1 MVLSANKRGRLSSVD
16 GLGLD
21 RFPVDQSGSP
31 SFSDD
36 FGAPRSGGR
45 QHNGNDIF
53 AARGTPIFAV
63 RDGIARNAVT
73 NLGGNSVFLTAQD
86 GTRFFYSHL
95 DAFGPN
101 GQAPGKLFGVK
112 SGDVLGFVGDTG
124 NAKGTPPHLHFQ
136 MADANGPPVNPFP
149 FLRDVAPTG
158 TVSTPKRNGS
168 SSPSSAAAS
177 FAGGGLGTLVLLY
190 VLAQLFGGRRA

>member
-1 MVLSANKRGRLSSVD
+1 MDK
-16 GLGLD
+16 
-21 RFPVDQSGSP
+21 SGFP

-45 QHNGNDIF
+45 THAGNDIF
-53 AARGTPIFAV
+53 AKRGTPVFAV

-73 NLGGNSVFLTAQD
+73 NLGGNSVFLTSSD

-101 GQAPGKLFGVK
+101 GQAPGKIFPVK

-136 MADANGPPVNPFP
+136 MADKDGPPVNPFP
-149 FLRDVAPTG
+149 FLTELATPG
-158 TVSTPKRNGS
+158 TVFTRKPSNGS
-168 SSPSSAAAS
+168 KATSSPATTAAAS
-177 FAGGGLGTLVLLY
+177 FGGFGTLLLLWAAWQY
-190 VLAQLFGGRRA
+190 FGKGRRRAA